1 MVITSEQLN
10 EQKTLMQIAE
20 RNEREYQE
28 FLKINNLKQNWDTWD
43 KFVEEKWNYNN

>member
-1 MVITSEQLN
+1 MIQQIN
-10 EQKTLMQIAE
+10 EQKILQQIAE

-28 FLKINNLKQNWDTWD
+28 FLKINNLTQNWDTWD